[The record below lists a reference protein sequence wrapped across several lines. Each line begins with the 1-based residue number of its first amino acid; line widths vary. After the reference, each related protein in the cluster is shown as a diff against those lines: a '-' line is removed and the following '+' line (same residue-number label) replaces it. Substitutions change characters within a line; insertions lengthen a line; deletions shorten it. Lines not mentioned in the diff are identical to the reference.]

1 MTPPPS
7 RLQSTLIEL
16 ERALSA
22 AGIRHAIAG
31 GIAMAAHGRVR
42 ATEDIDVLA
51 DAAQGEAI
59 RAVMRSLGYVEEA
72 PGPVSTRYI
81 RQPMPEVPGLA
92 DWVDVLFVSR
102 LNGRRLLDRAAAR
115 PVDWAGTSLIIVDP
129 AGLILMKTL
138 ALTDNPNRPSDAQD
152 VQFLLTTHADQLDME
167 SLRREAA
174 ELGADVASTLAAL
187 IEASVREPNVI
198 TARSRL

>member
-16 ERALSA
+16 EQALSA

-51 DAAQGEAI
+51 DAAQGEAL
-59 RAVMRSLGYVEEA
+59 RVVMRSLGYAEEA
-72 PGPVSTRYI
+72 PGPIGTRYI
-81 RQPMPEVPGLA
+81 RQTMPELPGLA
-92 DWVDVLFVSR
+92 DWVDVLFASR
-102 LNGRRLLDRAAAR
+102 PCGRRLIDRAEAQ
-115 PVDWAGTSLIIVDP
+115 PVEWAGTSIPIVDP
-129 AGLILMKTL
+129 AGLILMKSL
-138 ALTDNPNRPSDAQD
+138 ALTDNPNRPADAHD
-152 VQFLLTTHADQLDME
+152 VQFLLTAHADALGME
-167 SLRREAA
+167 SLRHEAA
-174 ELGADVASTLAAL
+174 DLGADVASTLAAL
-187 IEASVREPNVI
+187 IEASVREPSVI